1 MEMMQIEVTTDEAGY
16 LILSQQDGNEGEII
30 CLHPDQVPLVCE
42 WMMQAIGA
50 KTEVQAMTR
59 FEN

>member
-1 MEMMQIEVTTDEAGY
+1 MEMMQIEIVVDQAGY
-16 LILSQQDGNEGEII
+16 LILSQEDGDEGQVI

-42 WMMQAIGA
+42 WMMKAIGA
-50 KTEVQAMTR
+50 KTETSVMTR